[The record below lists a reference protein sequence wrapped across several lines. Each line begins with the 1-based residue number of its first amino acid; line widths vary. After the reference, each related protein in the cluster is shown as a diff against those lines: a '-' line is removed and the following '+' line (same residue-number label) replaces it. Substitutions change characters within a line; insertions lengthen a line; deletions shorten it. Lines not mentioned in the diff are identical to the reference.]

1 MESRMLNKTI
11 FAIIF
16 LVLTLSFVSAVIVNS
31 DYATVFPGEEGKVAI
46 EAKNNENF
54 DIEDVS
60 LALDLSNLPFTAVGS
75 SERDFEDIDESDDDS
90 VTFTV
95 KASTGIVP
103 GDYEI
108 PYAIKYT
115 NAENSSE
122 TFQKT
127 GTFGIRVS
135 AKTDLDFSVETND
148 NAIVGDEGRITV
160 EIINRGLGEVKS
172 VSVQIIPNGFEL
184 LSKNKI
190 FVGTID
196 SDDSDTATFDV
207 IYKAPNPAFS
217 VKIIYKDFDNRE
229 QTEDVNL
236 AARVY
241 TKDEALNL
249 GLIQKQSYTIYIVIS
264 VLILG
269 FIIYRIRKRRKDR
282 R

>member
-1 MESRMLNKTI
+1 MLNKTI

-31 DYATVFPGEEGKVAI
+31 DYVTVFPGEEGKVAI
-46 EAKNNENF
+46 EVKNNENF

-60 LALDLSNLPFTAVGS
+60 LALDLSNLLFTAVGS

-108 PYAIKYT
+108 PYTLKYA

-127 GTFGIRVS
+127 GTFGIRVG

-207 IYKAPNPAFS
+207 IYKTQNPAFLA
-217 VKIIYKDFDNRE
+217 KIIYKDFDNRE

-236 AARVY
+236 VARVY

-249 GLIQKQSYTIYIVIS
+249 GLIQKQSYTAYIVIG

-269 FIIYRIRKRRKDR
+269 FIIYRIRKRRKTGG
-282 R
+282 